1 MYYRE
6 VEVLRSESIATLGT
20 RTVDL
25 NITDPISK
33 ISVIWKKFNTN
44 STPLAHPGNIVK
56 NILVCDGADVLFSMN
71 GSHAQSMAYY
81 TDNIQPASIINYVT
95 GECSVQC
102 AEIKFGRW
110 LYDEL
115 LALDPKRYNNL
126 QIKVEHDL
134 ILGGSTGA
142 VANLSIYAHCFD
154 EKVIEPQGFLYNKEI
169 YTFLPVAGSW
179 YYIDIPTDYPV
190 RALMWGAE
198 NATDGPNFIF
208 DEFKLTENQ
217 GKHILIDSEMHRYM
231 YQTSAYYDPWNE
243 IVYAKT
249 AGADTDLGI
258 FITPHFERQSHLL
271 ATVLARA
278 VANQSAAGCTQN
290 VRNAT
295 GAEILKGIVMGHCPF
310 GAMFL
315 KTFGGDKIED
325 CWQIAYTGSGRLEI
339 HAVAGLAAQL
349 TKYQHVYV
357 QQVRTY

>member
-6 VEVLRSESIATLGT
+6 VEVLRSESIATAGT

-33 ISVIWKKFNTN
+33 LSVIWKKFNTAHA
-44 STPLAHPGNIVK
+44 PVAHPGNIVK

-115 LALDPKRYNNL
+115 LALDPKRYSNL

-134 ILGGSTGA
+134 ALGGSVGT

-169 YTFLPVAGSW
+169 YSFLPVAGSW

-190 RALMWGAE
+190 RGLMWGCEDAV
-198 NATDGPNFIF
+198 DGPNFII
-208 DEFKLTENQ
+208 DQFKLSENQ
-217 GKHILIDSEMHRYM
+217 GKHILIESEMHRYM

-243 IVYAKT
+243 LAYVHPA
-249 AGADTDLGI
+249 ACDQDTHLYV
-258 FITPHFERQSHLL
+258 TPHFERQSVMVP
-271 ATVLARA
+271 TVAPEGFMADSSAGCLQH
-278 VANQSAAGCTQN
+278 VQVEDANQ
-290 VRNAT
+290 
-295 GAEILKGIVMGHCPF
+295 ILKGPVSGHCPF

-325 CWQIAYTGSGRLEI
+325 CWQIAYTGSGRLEL
-339 HAVAGLAAQL
+339 HAIPLLAAQG
-349 TKYQHVYV
+349 THYQHVYT
-357 QQVRTY
+357 QQIRTY

>member
-6 VEVLRSESIATLGT
+6 VEVLRSESIAAAGT

-33 ISVIWKKFNTN
+33 LSVIWKKFNTN
-44 STPLAHPGNIVK
+44 SVPIGHPGNIVK
-56 NILVCDGADVLFSMN
+56 NIIVCDGADVLFSMN
-71 GSHAQSMAYY
+71 GSHAQSMAYF
-81 TDNIQPASIINYVT
+81 TDNIQPASILNYVT

-102 AEIKFGRW
+102 AELKFGRW

-134 ILGGSTGA
+134 ALGSSTGT

-154 EKVIEPQGFLYNKEI
+154 EKVIEPKGFLYNKEI

-179 YYIDIPTDYPV
+179 YYVDIPTDYPI
-190 RALMWGAE
+190 RGILWGAQQ
-198 NATDGPNFIF
+198 ATDGPNFII

-217 GKHILIDSEMHRYM
+217 GKHILIESEMHRYM

-243 IVYAKT
+243 MAYAIPS
-249 AGADTDLGI
+249 AADTNCNLYV
-258 FITPHFERQSHLL
+258 TPHFERQSALIPTAAPEGL
-271 ATVLARA
+271 M
-278 VANQSAAGCTQN
+278 ANSSAGCLQVIQVEDTNQ
-290 VRNAT
+290 
-295 GAEILKGIVMGHCPF
+295 ILKGPISGHNPF
-310 GAMFL
+310 GAMWL
-315 KTFGGDKIED
+315 KTYGGQDVED
-325 CWQIAYTGSGRLEI
+325 CWQIAYSGSGRLEL
-339 HAVAGLAAQL
+339 HAVAGLAAQG
-349 TKYQHVYV
+349 TKYQHVYT